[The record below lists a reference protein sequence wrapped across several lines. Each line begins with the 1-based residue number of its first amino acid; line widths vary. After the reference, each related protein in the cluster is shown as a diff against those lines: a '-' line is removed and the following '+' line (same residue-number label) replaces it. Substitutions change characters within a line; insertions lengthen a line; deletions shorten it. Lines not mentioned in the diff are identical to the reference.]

1 MNPILR
7 PYQSDL
13 IDRIFSQWPTHR
25 RILAQLPTGGGK
37 SVIFGAIASHFARNG
52 SRIIL
57 IAHREE
63 LIAQANSHLSNW
75 CESGIGI
82 IKSGYPET
90 PLFPVQVASVQSL
103 VNRLDRSGHFDL
115 IIIDEAHHT
124 PAASY
129 RAILD
134 NFPNS
139 KILGLT
145 ATPVRLDGT
154 GFDDLFD
161 VLECGLGTAELIQ
174 SGYLSPFKLYADP
187 NPMIVK
193 GVRSIGGDYS
203 NSQLAKVNNSL
214 KVAGNLV
221 NSYRRYA
228 NGLQTVIFAINI
240 EHSESIA
247 RTFNLEGIPTAH
259 LDGESDSGH
268 RQRTLERFKEGK
280 IQVLTNVGL
289 FDEGVDIPALKCV
302 MLARPTKSLSRYLQM
317 CGRVLRI
324 AEGKTHGLI
333 IDMTKSWATHGLPD
347 FCRDWK
353 LEGTP
358 SSKQELEIGEDREV
372 KVKVKPDRL
381 IPLTDALP
389 PERELIEITQS
400 AAIDA
405 MWMSELQKLCTI
417 QQARG
422 YRPSWVFFQLKEL
435 NPPLEIWQQYAAK
448 MGYERGWAWHTWKN
462 IQVER
467 GQSNVA

>member
-13 IDRIFSQWPTHR
+13 ISRIFYQWQTHR

-37 SVIFGAIASHFARNG
+37 SVIFGAIASQFVRAGLRVL
-52 SRIIL
+52 L

-63 LIAQANSHLSNW
+63 LILQAHSHLSHW
-75 CESGIGI
+75 CECGIGI
-82 IKSGYPET
+82 IKAGYPET

-103 VNRLDRSGHFDL
+103 VNRLDRVGHFDL

-124 PAASY
+124 TAVSY
-129 RAILD
+129 RTILD
-134 NFPNS
+134 NFPNA

-174 SGYLSPFKLYADP
+174 TSYLSPFKMYADP

-203 NSQLAKVNNSL
+203 LSQLAKVNDSL
-214 KVAGNLV
+214 EVAGHLV

-228 NGLQTVIFAINI
+228 KGLQTVIFAINI

-247 RTFNLEGIPTAH
+247 CTFNLEGIPTAH
-259 LDGESDSGH
+259 LDGESDSAH
-268 RQRTLERFKEGK
+268 RKRTLERFKAGK

-289 FDEGVDIPALKCV
+289 FDEGVDIPTLECL

-347 FCRDWK
+347 FPRKWQ
-353 LEGTP
+353 LEGMPP
-358 SSKQELEIGEDREV
+358 SQQELEVDDDLEV
-372 KVKVKPDRL
+372 KVKVKPERL
-381 IPLTDALP
+381 IPLADALP
-389 PERELIEITQS
+389 LDRELMEVTGEGAWDIIYADLVVHATEKGYK
-400 AAIDA
+400 AAWIRFRLE
-405 MWMSELQKLCTI
+405 ELK
-417 QQARG
+417 
-422 YRPSWVFFQLKEL
+422 
-435 NPPLEIWQQYAAK
+435 PPLTIWTKYAQMMK
-448 MGYERGWAWHTWKN
+448 YKPGWAFYRW
-462 IQVER
+462 QEQQR
-467 GQSNVA
+467 GMAA

>member
-7 PYQSDL
+7 AYQSDL
-13 IDRIFSQWPTHR
+13 ISRIFYQWQTHR

-37 SVIFGAIASHFARNG
+37 SVIFGAIASHFVRAGLRV
-52 SRIIL
+52 L
-57 IAHREE
+57 LMAHREE
-63 LIAQANSHLSNW
+63 LIVQAYSHLSHW
-75 CESGIGI
+75 CECGIGI
-82 IKSGYPET
+82 IKARYPET

-103 VNRLDRSGHFDL
+103 VNRLERSGHFDL

-124 PAASY
+124 TAASY

-161 VLECGLGTAELIQ
+161 VLECGLGTAELIKAC
-174 SGYLSPFKLYADP
+174 YLSPFKMYADP

-193 GVRSIGGDYS
+193 GVRSTPQSGRYANGGDYS
-203 NSQLAKVNNSL
+203 LSQLAKVNDSL
-214 KVAGNLV
+214 EVAGHLV

-247 RTFNLEGIPTAH
+247 CTFNIEGISTAH

-268 RQRTLERFKEGK
+268 RKRTLERFKAGK

-289 FDEGVDIPALKCV
+289 FDEGVDIPALECV
-302 MLARPTKSLSRYLQM
+302 MLARLTKSLSRYLQM

-324 AEGKTHGLI
+324 AEGKTHGV
-333 IDMTKSWATHGLPD
+333 
-347 FCRDWK
+347 
-353 LEGTP
+353 
-358 SSKQELEIGEDREV
+358 DRFLV
-372 KVKVKPDRL
+372 IRL
-381 IPLTDALP
+381 NRWRSLS
-389 PERELIEITQS
+389 ERES
-400 AAIDA
+400 
-405 MWMSELQKLCTI
+405 S
-417 QQARG
+417 G
-422 YRPSWVFFQLKEL
+422 Y
-435 NPPLEIWQQYAAK
+435 
-448 MGYERGWAWHTWKN
+448 
-462 IQVER
+462 
-467 GQSNVA
+467 